1 MNILFISFYF
11 NSEMENERRKS
22 SRSTAIISNMIQQD
36 KIGEKNL
43 RKEIRKALKAEI
55 KTEAQGSA
63 FLSFSSINIIF
74 KEELLKENARLA
86 KIISRQNDQHELKKF
101 KMTEQYDSDSEFETK
116 IDSLVKLMRE
126 SKHCVIYTGAGISTA
141 ANIPDYRGKNG
152 VWTSLEQSFYEFN
165 GRNF

>member
-1 MNILFISFYF
+1 
-11 NSEMENERRKS
+11 MENERRKS

-55 KTEAQGSA
+55 KSEAQGCA
-63 FLSFSSINIIF
+63 IFHVFHNKYYFL
-74 KEELLKENARLA
+74 EELLKENARLA

-116 IDSLVKLMRE
+116 IDSLVKLMRG

-152 VWTSLEQSFYEFN
+152 VWTSLEQSFHDFN
-165 GRNF
+165 LLNFRAES

>member
-1 MNILFISFYF
+1 
-11 NSEMENERRKS
+11 MENERRKS

-74 KEELLKENARLA
+74 LRGVTERKCQTC
-86 KIISRQNDQHELKKF
+86 QNYF
-101 KMTEQYDSDSEFETK
+101 T
-116 IDSLVKLMRE
+116 
-126 SKHCVIYTGAGISTA
+126 SK
-141 ANIPDYRGKNG
+141 
-152 VWTSLEQSFYEFN
+152 
-165 GRNF
+165 

>member
-1 MNILFISFYF
+1 M
-11 NSEMENERRKS
+11 
-22 SRSTAIISNMIQQD
+22 
-36 KIGEKNL
+36 
-43 RKEIRKALKAEI
+43 
-55 KTEAQGSA
+55 
-63 FLSFSSINIIF
+63 SFSSINIIF

-152 VWTSLEQSFYEFN
+152 VWTSLEQSFHEFEQPKFLKIICRVN
-165 GRNF
+165 S